1 MMRPPP
7 NIKSES
13 NKDIC
18 VKRFKELWPNVDDLR
33 SCIKQV
39 LPSDDDNLLDIIEDF
54 GENKISN
61 IDKLAE
67 LLYNIIGP
75 NFLYEIYGDE
85 NKKRT
90 KEFRETVILTCIKL
104 GEFEEDDIIQA
115 ARKDP
120 PFKNP
125 LDINYI
131 EDVADLAI
139 RFKGWKNELLRWLR
153 FPSETTESPPKADN
167 PVPSEIVVA
176 LKELKPLHDY
186 QFTTGLEIKNM
197 LQIKEHQKRL
207 LIQIPTGA
215 GKTRLVVDT
224 LIDWLNVGK
233 ESSPPQQKN
242 SRYILKIHQ

>member
-75 NFLYEIYGDE
+75 NFLHTIYGDDE
-85 NKKRT
+85 HHKKT
-90 KEFRETVILTCIKL
+90 KEFRETIILTCIKL

-139 RFKGWKNELLRWLR
+139 GFKGWKNELLRWLR
-153 FPSETTESPPKADN
+153 FPSETTESPPSEDN
-167 PVPSEIVVA
+167 PVPSEIVV
-176 LKELKPLHDY
+176 
-186 QFTTGLEIKNM
+186 
-197 LQIKEHQKRL
+197 
-207 LIQIPTGA
+207 
-215 GKTRLVVDT
+215 
-224 LIDWLNVGK
+224 
-233 ESSPPQQKN
+233 
-242 SRYILKIHQ
+242 